1 MSINE
6 NELELIRFKAR
17 LLAERARTDPAFK
30 ELIQQDPIQ
39 TLTAEGL
46 PEATIPEFLHAAD
59 LADVVG
65 YAKAACFGTLAC
77 VLFSNVPL

>member
-1 MSINE
+1 MGINDG
-6 NELELIRFKAR
+6 ELEQLRMKAR
-17 LLAERARTDPAFK
+17 QLAERARTDPAFK
-30 ELIQQDPIQ
+30 EQIQQDPVQ

-65 YAKAACFGTLAC
+65 YAKVACFGTMTC
-77 VLFSNVPL
+77 VLFTNVPV